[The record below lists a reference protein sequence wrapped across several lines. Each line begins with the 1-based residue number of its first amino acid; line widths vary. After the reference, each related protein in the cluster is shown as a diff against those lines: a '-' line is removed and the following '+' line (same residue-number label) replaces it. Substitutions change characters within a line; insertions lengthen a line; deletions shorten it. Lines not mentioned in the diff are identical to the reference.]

1 MSSNNEPIMPTTDNV
16 DLIIAKAH
24 DDSAK
29 ADFDNARAT
38 IYTMVDTAK
47 EAVLTLSQLAD
58 QSQNPQAYLVL
69 AKLIDTGVA
78 ASKSLL
84 ELQTKIRTI
93 QASSDPSNP
102 QAKTINNNL
111 FVGSTTELQKV
122 LMEMKNGS
130 K

>member
-1 MSSNNEPIMPTTDNV
+1 MPTTDNV

-84 ELQTKIRTI
+84 ELQTKIRAI
-93 QASSDPSNP
+93 QANESPLSPM
-102 QAKTINNNL
+102 AKTINQNNI
-111 FVGSTTELQKV
+111 FVGSTAELQKV
-122 LMEMKNGS
+122 LIDMKTKKGNVIDNE
-130 K
+130 

>member
-1 MSSNNEPIMPTTDNV
+1 MPTTDNV